1 MLINKNCLCSE
12 LQLEADLIRAMSRVL
27 IIRHLPETLSFKDK
41 EQLLMHFGALQVWE
55 TPKKRNYVFASF
67 ASIEKAKESLF
78 RLHQL
83 EIAQRRLIVEYSF
96 DKEPVNQNKY
106 NEDKT
111 SVTTKHIKEF
121 LKLLNAW
128 NPSVNFYQP
137 PPAHVKYKYPNVD
150 PKIVVN
156 IVHNLFTHKPFY
168 IQSLHLM
175 NKMSLDSPFN
185 ENEKAVLF
193 FKDTFK
199 QFFPDPPT
207 IPLPAVPS
215 EPESEISS
223 DETEQHKEVVSSLP
237 RRRIH
242 TLPVTR
248 KRPAAVLSTATMPK
262 TKKSSLNQEEVF
274 ETVAPTPEVKK
285 ISVIVPQDALT
296 KPTEEP
302 EVIGELGKF
311 EKELQKTQI
320 EQTQIEPEQP
330 TISRSELV
338 RNRISYRDM
347 KVLPVFKNYHPG
359 QPSMRLY
366 IKNLA
371 KTATEQDVTRIY
383 RRYIEKLPED
393 KQIGFD
399 VRVMQ
404 EGRMKG
410 QAFVTFPSVKIA
422 EDALNETNG
431 FMLKEK
437 PMVVQFARAANK
449 KSIE

>member
-1 MLINKNCLCSE
+1 
-12 LQLEADLIRAMSRVL
+12 MSKVL
-27 IIRHLPETLSFKDK
+27 IIRHLPEQLSFKDK
-41 EQLLMHFGALQVWE
+41 EQLLMHFGAIQVWE
-55 TPKKRNYVFASF
+55 TPKKRNYIFASF
-67 ASIEKAKESLF
+67 ATIEKAKESLF

-83 EIAQRRLIVEYSF
+83 EIAQRRLIVEFSF
-96 DKEPVNQNKY
+96 DKEPVNQIKY
-106 NEDKT
+106 EEEKT
-111 SVTTKHIKEF
+111 SVTTKHVKEF

-137 PPAHVKYKYPNVD
+137 PPVHVKYKYPDVD
-150 PKIVVN
+150 PNIVVN
-156 IVHNLFTHKPFY
+156 IVYNLFTHKPFY

-175 NKMSLDSPFN
+175 NKMSLDTSFV
-185 ENEKAVLF
+185 ENEKASLF

-207 IPLPAVPS
+207 IQLPAVPS

-223 DETEQHKEVVSSLP
+223 DETEQNKEICSSLP

-248 KRPAAVLSTATMPK
+248 KRPAAVLSTATLPK
-262 TKKSSLNQEEVF
+262 TKKPTVNQEEVF
-274 ETVAPTPEVKK
+274 ETVAPAPEAKK

-311 EKELQKTQI
+311 ERELPETQE
-320 EQTQIEPEQP
+320 EQPQVEPEQP

-371 KTATEQDVTRIY
+371 KTVTEQDVTRIY
-383 RRYIEKLPED
+383 RRYIENLPED

-410 QAFVTFPSVKIA
+410 QAFVTFPSVRIA
-422 EDALNETNG
+422 ENALTETNG

-449 KSIE
+449 KSIN